1 MPEVG
6 GSVDE
11 NDPVWVRLNE
21 QLRWYSTKG
30 ALAQRMYKRV
40 KFGQI
45 AVGAAVPVVAAL
57 SAPAGVTA
65 SIAALVVIAEG
76 AQQLFQWHTN
86 WLRYRGTAEALK
98 REKYLFLANTG
109 PYLSTDRR
117 ATLIERV
124 ESVLGNENTGW
135 LSEHERRPET
145 AG

>member
-1 MPEVG
+1 M
-6 GSVDE
+6 DE

-21 QLRWYSTKG
+21 QLRWYSTNG
-30 ALAQRMYKRV
+30 AQAQRMYKRV
-40 KFGQI
+40 KFAQI
-45 AVGAAVPVVAAL
+45 AVGAAVPVVAL
-57 SAPAGVTA
+57 SAPAGLTA

-98 REKYLFLANTG
+98 REKYLYLTASG
-109 PYLSTDRR
+109 PYRSPDRR
-117 ATLIERV
+117 SILVERV
-124 ESVLGNENTGW
+124 EGVVGNENTGW